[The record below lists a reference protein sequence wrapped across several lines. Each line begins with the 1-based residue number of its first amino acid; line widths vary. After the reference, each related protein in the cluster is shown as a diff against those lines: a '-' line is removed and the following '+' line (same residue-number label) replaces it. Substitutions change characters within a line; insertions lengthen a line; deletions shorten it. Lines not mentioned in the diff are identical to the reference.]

1 MLRFFV
7 RLFALIGFLVVAAVV
22 TGVVLAVRHEPSL
35 PETVV
40 LELDLRD
47 PLAEGSVDRLGS
59 FLGHETT
66 FQEVLDALER
76 GRTDPRVKGVLARFG
91 GDGASFAQ
99 VQELRAA
106 VERFRASGRFAIAF
120 AESYGD
126 TGAGNRSYLLA
137 SAFDEVWMQPLG
149 LLGLTGLSAQI
160 PFARGV
166 LDKLDIQPQVFQ
178 REEYKSLADSVMR
191 TDFTPAHREMM
202 ESLLGDL
209 TNQIVDGVAVSRRL
223 PPAAV
228 KAAMDRAPL
237 IDREAVDA
245 KLVDRLGYADEA
257 REEALRRA
265 GAAPGADTMEAA
277 DYLGIAGPPNRS
289 GPTIALIHATGTIT
303 GGDSGKPG
311 LGEVTAGSETIV
323 AAVEDAVDDPD
334 VKAILFRI
342 DSGGGSVT
350 ASETIR
356 RALVKARQSGKPVI
370 ATMGGTAA
378 SGGYWI
384 ALAADRIVASPA
396 TVTGSI
402 GVVAGK
408 MSVAG
413 LSERLG
419 VHWGVLDT
427 APNAGL
433 WSPFRPF
440 GPDGEERLNAIIDSS
455 YSTFLSRVA
464 EARHLTPEQA
474 RDAAKGRV
482 WTGAQAKTLGLIDE
496 LGGVATA
503 LTLAKQAAKLAPDD
517 PVTVTA
523 YPRPQPLIR
532 EILDLASGKGD
543 LVEAVAVLAGLRP
556 ALAELAPL
564 VKAARSGA
572 VEARM
577 PPLGLER

>member
-160 PFARGV
+160 PFARGA

-323 AAVEDAVDDPD
+323 SAIEDAVDDPD

-384 ALAADRIVASPA
+384 ALAAARILAPPA
-396 TVTGSI
+396 PVPRPPG
-402 GVVAGK
+402 GGAGHV
-408 MSVAG
+408 SGAG
-413 LSERLG
+413 PSGRPGGALG
-419 VHWGVLDT
+419 V
-427 APNAGL
+427 
-433 WSPFRPF
+433 
-440 GPDGEERLNAIIDSS
+440 
-455 YSTFLSRVA
+455 
-464 EARHLTPEQA
+464 
-474 RDAAKGRV
+474 
-482 WTGAQAKTLGLIDE
+482 
-496 LGGVATA
+496 
-503 LTLAKQAAKLAPDD
+503 
-517 PVTVTA
+517 
-523 YPRPQPLIR
+523 
-532 EILDLASGKGD
+532 
-543 LVEAVAVLAGLRP
+543 
-556 ALAELAPL
+556 
-564 VKAARSGA
+564 
-572 VEARM
+572 
-577 PPLGLER
+577 